1 MTTTRLVSR
10 TGQHQPVGQRHRRL
24 RREVDDLLGPTT
36 APPGESGA
44 SVAIDA
50 PADHSNDGYH
60 TILYRSTDNAGNQ
73 EQTESLGVGIDT
85 LGPACSVPRPS
96 LVDAG
101 KPGILYFMASDAGS
115 DVARATISIVNS
127 HGRVLRRFVEPAGN
141 WGYGEPLP
149 YYWLRF
155 SCKLKPGTYRV
166 EVRATDWAGNP
177 QVVAGRGL
185 LRVVR
190 SGAPR
195 FHAPPWPAGLPASS
209 TGFFSR
215 LSHSLEARRLLRLRV
230 SLPGG
235 SRVPLLAQMGKLKR

>member
-1 MTTTRLVSR
+1 MKSTTYST
-10 TGQHQPVGQRHRRL
+10 
-24 RREVDDLLGPTT
+24 DDGATW
-36 APPGESGA
+36 ESGA

-115 DVARATISIVNS
+115 DVARATISIVNP

-141 WGYGEPLP
+141 WGTASPCPTTGCA
-149 YYWLRF
+149 
-155 SCKLKPGTYRV
+155 S
-166 EVRATDWAGNP
+166 
-177 QVVAGRGL
+177 VA
-185 LRVVR
+185 
-190 SGAPR
+190 S
-195 FHAPPWPAGLPASS
+195 
-209 TGFFSR
+209 
-215 LSHSLEARRLLRLRV
+215 
-230 SLPGG
+230 
-235 SRVPLLAQMGKLKR
+235 